1 MASLV
6 DFAYYGGLLLASPLL
21 AARVLPK
28 RGRRHLAG
36 LRERLGECPVRRSDR
51 PCVWIHGVSVGEV
64 RVAGLLLEPLARA
77 LPDHEIVISTTTGTG
92 QEVARRAYPERRVI
106 YYPIDFSWAVRRTL
120 DAIRPDLVV
129 LVELE
134 IWPNFLV
141 EARRR
146 GVAVALANGRIS
158 EKSFRGYRHV
168 RGWLFDPLG
177 KIGRFCVQTET
188 YADRF
193 LRLGIPARSIVVTGS
208 MKYDQIST
216 EGADPAATRR
226 DMGLGL
232 EDVVLI
238 GGSTHP
244 GEERALIETYRGL
257 RARHPDLRLVL
268 VPRHTE
274 RAPEIERLVLDS
286 LPGVQRRSQRLAGQV
301 TAPLPPGHVL
311 LVDTIGELGRLY
323 AAADVV
329 FVGGSLIPHG
339 GQNILEPV
347 ALGKPTVFGPSWDNF
362 KEPVER
368 LLRAQGVREVRD
380 QGDLGRVLGHLL
392 ETPGE
397 ARAMGER
404 GRQAILAARG
414 ATARTVA
421 ELTAFLAEHRRQL
434 RVRRRGGG
442 GSPAPAVSA

>member
-6 DFAYYGGLLLASPLL
+6 DFFYYGGLLIGSPILASRL
-21 AARVLPK
+21 LPK

-36 LRERLGECPVRRSDR
+36 LRERLGDCPPRRSDR

-64 RVAGLLLEPLARA
+64 RVAGLLMKALEES
-77 LPDHEIVISTTTGTG
+77 LPGHELVLSTTTGTG
-92 QEVARRAYPERRVI
+92 QEVARRAHPHQRVI
-106 YYPIDFSWAVRRTL
+106 YYPLDFSWAVRRVL
-120 DAIRPDLVV
+120 DAIRPELVV

-134 IWPNFLV
+134 IWPNFLT
-141 EARRR
+141 EAYRR

-158 EKSFRGYRHV
+158 DKSFRGYRHV

-193 LRLGIPARSIVVTGS
+193 RRLGIPERQIVVTGS
-208 MKYDQIST
+208 MKYDQLAV
-216 EGADPAATRR
+216 EGSDPLATRKE
-226 DMGLGL
+226 MGLL
-232 EDVVLI
+232 PDETVLI

-244 GEERALIETYRGL
+244 GEERALLDAWQALRG
-257 RARHPDLRLVL
+257 RFPELRLVL

-274 RAPEIERLVLDS
+274 RAAEIERQVQTTI
-286 LPGVQRRSQRLAGQV
+286 PGVQRRSARLAAGA
-301 TAPLPPGHVL
+301 TEPIPPGHVL

-323 AAADVV
+323 SAADVV

-347 ALGKPTVFGPSWDNF
+347 VLGKPTVFGPSWENF

-368 LLRAQGVREVRD
+368 LLRAEGVREVRD
-380 QGDLGRVLGHLL
+380 AAGLTRVLGELL
-392 ETPGE
+392 ERPAD

-404 GRQAILAARG
+404 GRSAILAARG

-421 ELTAFLAEHRRQL
+421 ELSAYLDEHRRGKP
-434 RVRRRGGG
+434 RRPW
-442 GSPAPAVSA
+442 GSRTSP

>member
-6 DFAYYGGLLLASPLL
+6 DFAYYGGLLLASPFL
-21 AARVLPK
+21 AAKLAPK
-28 RGRRHLAG
+28 RGRRHLTG
-36 LRERLGECPVRRSDR
+36 LRERLGECPRRPGQR

-64 RVAGLLLEPLARA
+64 RVASLLMKALETA
-77 LPDHEIVISTTTGTG
+77 LPDHELVLSTTTGTG
-92 QEVARRAYPERRVI
+92 QEVARRAHPRQRVI

-134 IWPNFLV
+134 IWPNFLT
-141 EARRR
+141 EAYRR

-177 KIGRFCVQTET
+177 KIGRFCVQTDT

-193 LRLGIPARSIVVTGS
+193 LRLGIPARQIVVTGS

-216 EGADPAATRR
+216 QAADPEATRR
-226 DMGLGL
+226 DMGLGRD
-232 EDVVLI
+232 EPVLI

-244 GEERALIETYRGL
+244 GEERALVEAYARL

-274 RAPEIERLVLDS
+274 RAPEIERMVGEL
-286 LPGVQRRSQRLAGQV
+286 LPGVQRRSHRLAHRIQD
-301 TAPLPPGHVL
+301 PLPPGQVL

-323 AAADVV
+323 AACDVA

-339 GQNILEPV
+339 GQNMLEPV
-347 ALGKPTVFGPSWDNF
+347 ALGRPTVFGPSWVNF

-368 LLRAQGVREVRD
+368 LLGAGGAREVS
-380 QGDLGRVLGHLL
+380 GPEDLQRALGELL
-392 ETPGE
+392 DRREDAT
-397 ARAMGER
+397 AMGER
-404 GRQAILAARG
+404 GRQAILDARG
-414 ATARTVA
+414 ATERTVRV
-421 ELTAFLAEHRRQL
+421 LQDYLQEHRR
-434 RVRRRGGG
+434 RRGRKRRE
-442 GSPAPAVSA
+442 PR